1 MIKNVLQERELGV
14 YQIVAKASSIFERL
28 NGDFVGD
35 NLAEDQEIIKN
46 RLEKWCKKIAK
57 GDWELF
63 NKRFGWD
70 LIELDNIQ
78 QFLGSVNL
86 INREKL
92 PEWATLLQEVLNY
105 IETLDNDV
113 KNDEFLGKP
122 QSFKIKYPFEEILYP
137 FIVIAK
143 KKLIERVEFID
154 DFLTPEALSCLELN
168 LLKDL
173 SWIASNTL
181 YLEFSIFRSKKVSSL
196 ERLVLEMNEQKNTKV
211 YEQFISS
218 LFQGKFF
225 SFLQEYAVLARLLST
240 TTCLWVESNAE
251 FINRLCSDLA
261 SIENHFFHNQ
271 KLGRVVDLQPTLSD
285 YHNGNRSVIILH
297 FYSGNKVVYKP
308 KDLGI
313 DCAYF
318 EFLEWLSQEGISL
331 SFKSFKVLNRKGYGW
346 VEYAEHLAC
355 ENADAAHR
363 FYQRAG
369 MLLCL
374 MYLLEGVDC
383 FYENIIASGEYP
395 LLVDM
400 EALMHNN
407 FKLEREYSA
416 SYHIRPIDLI
426 WWNSVFR
433 VGLLPTWRVSRDWK
447 TAYDIGGLRDGGKL
461 ILPFLKPVW
470 CHVNSDAMKRDS
482 QRMVIDVNKSVPRL
496 NDSYLRATDYV
507 DEVVTGF
514 KQMYTFVGD
523 RKNKLLAADSPLKN
537 LARQKVR
544 YILRNTKFYTSIL
557 QTLLS
562 PEYLRDGTD
571 RSIEIDVVSRMSLDT
586 GNKAIHW
593 RLVKFETEALEQMD
607 IPFFTMSTNTTAIN
621 LPNGGV
627 VQGFCEN
634 TSIDN
639 VINRLNSFNEQ
650 DLKTQVRLT
659 ESILRLS
666 TAEGKHNTSYKK
678 ENDDELNTSG
688 AALSPQELIKQATA
702 IAQELKELA
711 FNAHDGSITW
721 IAPQLQAE
729 KYILQPLRLD
739 IYGGTAGIVI
749 FLAALEKVTGGAG
762 LAEFIQGA
770 IKPLREAIK
779 IPIQTLSRNGYTIGG
794 VAGIGSLI
802 YAFTCISKFLD
813 QPSLLEDAQEVA
825 SLISPSAIATDKH
838 LDVVNGCAGAILALL
853 ALYKKTNSASI
864 IEKAVCCGEHL
875 LATRTTNNKG
885 FRAWHRIGVDFLTG
899 FSHGAA
905 GIAYAL
911 LLLYEATGEK
921 RFLETATES
930 ISYEQSVFDELRG
943 NWPDYREATQMDGSA
958 EFMTA
963 WCHGAPGIALARMGG
978 LSILSTTQIEK
989 NVVAALETTRKFSLQ
1004 GKDHLCCGNFGRIE
1018 VLQVAA
1024 QTYNR
1029 QELSDL
1035 ALLQASWVVDRANR
1049 RGSYHLFNNFIK
1061 GIFHPSFFQGTSGIG
1076 YQLLR
1081 LAHPNLLPSVLL
1093 LEEPT

>member
-1 MIKNVLQERELGV
+1 MQEKLALASDMYKNLGI
-14 YQIVAKASSIFERL
+14 YKIVAKSSSIFERL
-28 NGDFVGD
+28 NGNFVAE
-35 NLAEDQEIIKN
+35 NSAEDEEIIKS
-46 RLEKWCKKIAK
+46 RLEKWCQNIAK

-63 NKRFGWD
+63 QKRFDWD
-70 LIELDNIQ
+70 GIELDNIQ
-78 QFLGSVNL
+78 QLLGSVNL
-86 INREKL
+86 KDKQEL
-92 PEWATLLQEVLNY
+92 PEWANLLQEVLNY
-105 IETLDNDV
+105 INILDNDF
-113 KNDEFLGKP
+113 KNDRDLGKS
-122 QSFKIKYPFEEILYP
+122 QAFKVKYPFEQILYP
-137 FIVIAK
+137 FIAIAK
-143 KKLIERVEFID
+143 KKLFERVEFRID
-154 DFLTPEALSCLELN
+154 VLTTEALSCLELN

-181 YLEFSIFRSKKVSSL
+181 YLEFSIFRSKKISSL
-196 ERLVLEMNEQKNTKV
+196 ERLVLEMNEQKSTKV
-211 YEQFISS
+211 YEEFISS
-218 LFQGKFF
+218 LFQGKFL

-240 TTCLWVESNAE
+240 TTCLWIEANAE
-251 FINRLCSDLA
+251 FIRRLSSDFPT
-261 SIENHFFHNQ
+261 IENHLFNNQ
-271 KLGRVVDLQPTLSD
+271 KLGRVIDLKPALSD

-297 FYSGNKVVYKP
+297 FSSGDKVVYKP

-318 EFLEWLSQEGISL
+318 EFLEWLSQQGMPL
-331 SFKSFKVLNRKGYGW
+331 SFKSLKVLNRKGYGW
-346 VEYAEHLAC
+346 VEYAENLPC
-355 ENADAAHR
+355 ENVDAAHR

-383 FYENIIASGEYP
+383 LYENIIASGEYP

-407 FKLEREYSA
+407 FKSEREYSD

-433 VGLLPTWRVSRDWK
+433 VGLLPTWQVSKDWK
-447 TAYDIGGLRDGGKL
+447 MAYDIGGLRDGGKL
-461 ILPFLKPVW
+461 VLPFLKPVW
-470 CHVNSDAMKRDS
+470 CHVNSDAMKLDN
-482 QRMVIDVNKSVPRL
+482 QRMVIDVKKSVPRL
-496 NDSYLRATDYV
+496 NNSYLRATDYV

-514 KQMYTFVGD
+514 KQMYTFVSD
-523 RKNKLLAADSPLKN
+523 RKNKLLAPDSPLHN
-537 LARQKVR
+537 LARQKIR
-544 YILRNTKFYTSIL
+544 YILRNSRLYTSIL

-562 PEYLRDGTD
+562 PDYLRDGID
-571 RSIEIDVVSRMSLDT
+571 RSIEIDVVSRISLDT
-586 GNKAIHW
+586 GNQAIHW
-593 RLVKFETEALEQMD
+593 RFVKFETQALEQMD

-621 LPNGGV
+621 LPNGEV
-627 VQGFCEN
+627 LQGFCEN

-650 DLKTQVRLT
+650 DLNTQVRLT

-666 TAEGKHNTSYKK
+666 SVEVKHNASLEK
-678 ENDDELNTSG
+678 EKDDDLDCG
-688 AALSPQELIKQATA
+688 IVLSPIELIERATA

-711 FNAHDGSITW
+711 FHAHDGSITW

-729 KYILQPLRLD
+729 KYILQPVRLD
-739 IYGGTAGIVI
+739 IYGGTAGIII

-762 LAEFIQGA
+762 LTEFIQGA
-770 IKPLREAIK
+770 IKPLQEAIK

-794 VAGIGSLI
+794 MSGIGSLI
-802 YAFTCISKFLD
+802 YAFTRISEFLD
-813 QPSLLEDAQEVA
+813 QPSLLEDAREVA
-825 SLISPSAIATDKH
+825 SLISPNWITKDKN
-838 LDVVNGCAGAILALL
+838 LDVVNGCAGTILALL
-853 ALYKKTNSASI
+853 ALYKKTNSAEI
-864 IEKAVCCGEHL
+864 LEKAICCGEHL
-875 LATRTTNNKG
+875 LATRITNDKG
-885 FRAWHRIGVDFLTG
+885 FRAWHRIGKDFVTG

-930 ISYEQSVFDELRG
+930 ISYEQSVFDRLAG
-943 NWPDYREATQMDGSA
+943 NWPDFRQATMDGGA
-958 EFMTA
+958 GCMTA

-978 LSILSTTQIEK
+978 LSVLNTMQIEK

-1035 ALLQASWVVDRANR
+1035 AIKQASWVVARAKK
-1049 RGSYHLFNNFIK
+1049 RGSYHLFNKFIK

-1076 YQLLR
+1076 YELLR
-1081 LAHPNLLPSVLL
+1081 LAHPNSLPSVLL
-1093 LEEPT
+1093 LE